1 MRTKYFIRAA
11 FYYGNYD
18 HLSRPPTFNLEFD
31 GNKWT
36 TVAYR
41 YNYGAGSDQDLENW
55 IIGFPVDEYNR
66 VWKPF
71 NPPGTNAVKSDVFGF
86 DSTSV
91 NLPPNIA
98 IILAIEANNPLDA
111 IELSFPLN
119 KASNRNY
126 VAAYFTE
133 ISDLV
138 NDSRFIDFYHDD
150 THMGTLPP
158 EYGKCTGVW
167 AIIQS
172 TDNLNIQLRQNASSA
187 LPPVISAIEVYTAS
201 DPLITSTSQDDSK

>member
-1 MRTKYFIRAA
+1 METIQ
-11 FYYGNYD
+11 
-18 HLSRPPTFNLEFD
+18 S
-31 GNKWT
+31 
-36 TVAYR
+36 
-41 YNYGAGSDQDLENW
+41 
-55 IIGFPVDEYNR
+55 
-66 VWKPF
+66 
-71 NPPGTNAVKSDVFGF
+71 PGTNAVKSDVFGF

-119 KASNRNY
+119 NNPNRNY

-133 ISDLV
+133 ISDSV

-158 EYGKCTGVW
+158 VYGKCTGVW

-172 TDNLNIQLRQNASSA
+172 TDNLKIQLRQNASSA

-201 DPLITSTSQDDSK
+201 DPLVTSTSQDDCK